1 MQEIHKIMTVM
12 QIKSNTKYP
21 LIHKPMQLS
30 DSFPI
35 ASQYSSIHSGIQ
47 GSEAVNDDCSSLQS
61 LRTNL
66 FAEASRDF

>member
-1 MQEIHKIMTVM
+1 
-12 QIKSNTKYP
+12 
-21 LIHKPMQLS
+21 MQLS